1 MAEANKQ
8 SAYTIKFGKRPLY
21 VLIAAILGAVVGYMV
36 GPRIGFVE
44 PLGLIFIRLL
54 KFVVGPIVLISI
66 AHALTTM
73 TDFQRLGRVFGLFI
87 GYWAIVGLIASTIGY
102 ITASI
107 LKPGIGMELSQK
119 GVEVTSS
126 SIKDIILS
134 WIPQNAIQPLLE
146 LQMIQIIVMAILF
159 GISIA
164 LLPKAA
170 PQAAKFLT
178 DLLESLLTMIYKV
191 VDLVLWYAPIGVFC
205 LIANLVGT
213 TGGEAIKTVAKMV
226 ATQWVAYGLIL
237 LVLHP
242 LIMLV
247 ILKVTPFSY
256 WRKMAPAMI
265 TGFAIQSSSGTLP
278 VTLSCARTLG
288 VKDDTAEVILPIAA
302 TINMQAV
309 AAEMPI
315 YAIWAAQMYGVTLS
329 PVQIGIAVVLGVFG
343 AAACAGVPGGG
354 IMIAAVTLQTLGLP
368 LTAVGWIAGVYI
380 FIDILNTMTNI
391 TGDPLG
397 VMVVSHFMKEFDK
410 DKYYSRQA

>member
-1 MAEANKQ
+1 MTETGK
-8 SAYTIKFGKRPLY
+8 SSPYSIKFGKRPLY
-21 VLIAAILGAVVGYMV
+21 VLIAAILGALVGYIT
-36 GPRIGFVE
+36 GPQIGFLE

-73 TDFQRLGRVFGLFI
+73 SDFQRLGKVFGIFI
-87 GYWAIVGLIASTIGY
+87 GYWAVVGVIASTIGY
-102 ITASI
+102 LTFM
-107 LKPGIGMELSQK
+107 KPGIGMELSQK
-119 GVEVTSS
+119 GVEITSS

-134 WIPQNAIQPLLE
+134 WIPQNAIEPLLE

-159 GISIA
+159 GVSIA

-213 TGGEAIKTVAKMV
+213 TGGEAIRTVAKMV
-226 ATQWVAYGLIL
+226 ATQWIAYGLIL

-242 LIMLV
+242 LVMLV
-247 ILKVTPFSY
+247 IIKVTPFSY

-315 YAIWAAQMYGVTLS
+315 YAIWAAQMYGVSLS

-410 DKYYSRQA
+410 DKYYSRQS

>member
-1 MAEANKQ
+1 MVETNKQ
-8 SAYTIKFGKRPLY
+8 SVYGITFGKRPLY
-21 VLIAAILGAVVGYMV
+21 VLIAAILGALVGYV
-36 GPRIGFVE
+36 IGPKINFVE
-44 PLGLIFIRLL
+44 PFGLIFIRLL
-54 KFVVGPIVLISI
+54 KFVVGPIVLLSI

-73 TDFQRLGRVFGLFI
+73 SDFQRLGKVFGLFI
-87 GYWAIVGLIASTIGY
+87 GYWACVGVIASLIGFL
-102 ITASI
+102 TASI
-107 LKPGIGMELSQK
+107 IKPGVGMELAQK
-119 GVEVTSS
+119 GVEVTSA

-134 WIPQNAIQPLLE
+134 WIPQNAIEPLLE
-146 LQMIQIIVMAILF
+146 LQMIQIIVIAILF
-159 GISIA
+159 GISIS
-164 LLPKAA
+164 LLQKTAPKAGE
-170 PQAAKFLT
+170 FLT
-178 DLLESLLTMIYKV
+178 NLLESLLAMIYKV
-191 VDLVLWYAPIGVFC
+191 VDIVLWYAPIGVFC

-213 TGGEAIKTVAKMV
+213 TGTEAIKAVAKMV
-226 ATQWVAYGLIL
+226 ATQWVAYGAIL

-278 VTLSCARTLG
+278 VTLSCAKTLG
-288 VKDDTAEVILPIAA
+288 VKDDTAEVLLPIAA

-315 YAIWAAQMYGVTLS
+315 YAIWAAQMYGVSLS

-368 LTAVGWIAGVYI
+368 LTPVGWIAGIYI
-380 FIDILNTMTNI
+380 FIDVLNTMTNI

-397 VMVVSHFMKEFDK
+397 VMVVNHFLGEFDRE
-410 DKYYSRQA
+410 KYYSREA

>member
-1 MAEANKQ
+1 MAETGKT

-21 VLIAAILGAVVGYMV
+21 VLVAAVLGAFVGYIT
-36 GPRIGFVE
+36 GPQIGFLE
-44 PLGLIFIRLL
+44 PFGLIFIRLL
-54 KFVVGPIVLISI
+54 KFVVGPIVFISI

-73 TDFQRLGRVFGLFI
+73 SDFQRLGKVFGIFM
-87 GYWAIVGLIASTIGY
+87 GYWAVVGIIASCIGY
-102 ITASI
+102 ITATI
-107 LKPGIGMELSQK
+107 MKPGIGMELAQK
-119 GVEVTSS
+119 GVDVTSS

-134 WIPQNAIQPLLE
+134 WIPQNSIEPLLE
-146 LQMIQIIVMAILF
+146 LQMIQIIVMAILI
-159 GISIA
+159 GVSIS

-170 PQAAKFLT
+170 PKAAKFLT
-178 DLLESLLTMIYKV
+178 DLLDALLTMIYKV
-191 VDLVLWYAPIGVFC
+191 VDLVLWYAPLGVFC

-213 TGGEAIKTVAKMV
+213 TGGEAITSVAKMV
-226 ATQWVAYGLIL
+226 ITQWTAYALIL

-242 LIMLV
+242 LLLMGL
-247 ILKVTPFSY
+247 LKVTPFSY

-288 VKDDTAEVILPIAA
+288 VPDDAAEVILPIAA

-315 YAIWAAQMYGVTLS
+315 YAIWAAQMYGVSLS

-354 IMIAAVTLQTLGLP
+354 IMIAAVTFQTLGLP
-368 LTAVGWIAGVYI
+368 LTPVGWIAGIYL
-380 FIDILNTMTNI
+380 FIDVLNTMTNI
-391 TGDPLG
+391 TGDPIG
-397 VMVVSHFMKEFDK
+397 VMVVSHFIKEFDK
-410 DKYYSRQA
+410 DKYYAHQA

>member
-1 MAEANKQ
+1 MVETNKQ
-8 SAYTIKFGKRPLY
+8 SVYGIKFGKRPLY

-36 GPRIGFVE
+36 GPKIGFVE

-54 KFVVGPIVLISI
+54 KFVVGPIVLLSI

-73 TDFQRLGRVFGLFI
+73 SDFQRLGKVFGLFI
-87 GYWAIVGLIASTIGY
+87 GYWAIVGVIASSIGF

-107 LKPGIGMELSQK
+107 MKPGIGMELAQK
-119 GVEVTSS
+119 GIEVSS
-126 SIKDIILS
+126 ASIKDIILS
-134 WIPQNAIQPLLE
+134 WIPQNAIEPLLK
-146 LQMIQIIVMAILF
+146 LQMIQIIIIAILF
-159 GISIA
+159 GISIS
-164 LLPKAA
+164 LLQKPA
-170 PQAAKFLT
+170 PTIGEFLT
-178 DLLESLLTMIYKV
+178 RLFESLLAMIYKV

-213 TGGEAIKTVAKMV
+213 TGTSAIKAVAKMV
-226 ATQWVAYGLIL
+226 ATQWVAYGVIL

-256 WRKMAPAMI
+256 WKKMAPAMI

-278 VTLSCARTLG
+278 VTLSCAKTLG
-288 VKDDTAEVILPIAA
+288 VKDDTAEVLLPIAA

-315 YAIWAAQMYGVTLS
+315 YAIWAAQMYGVSLS
-329 PVQIGIAVVLGVFG
+329 PIQIGIAIVLGVFG

-368 LTAVGWIAGVYI
+368 LTPVGWIAGIYI
-380 FIDILNTMTNI
+380 FIDVLNTMTNI

-397 VMVVSHFMKEFDK
+397 VMVVNHFLKEFDK
-410 DKYYSRQA
+410 EKYYSHPA